1 MRDAHKFIKF
11 MAKIK
16 KGDNIIVISGKD
28 KGKRG
33 KVIKVF
39 PDRSSIIIEN
49 INLKKKH
56 QRPKTGGKKGEK
68 IEVPRPVSI
77 SAIMLICKNCDKPTR
92 IGHNILSDGKK
103 IRICKKC
110 GLEI

>member
-1 MRDAHKFIKF
+1 MR
-11 MAKIK
+11 IK

-28 KGKRG
+28 RGKKGKI
-33 KVIKVF
+33 IKVF
-39 PDRSSIIIEN
+39 PNNEKVIVEN

-68 IEVPRPVSI
+68 IEVSRPIPVSTV
-77 SAIMLICKNCDKPTR
+77 ALICKNCGKPTR
-92 IGHNILSDGKK
+92 TGRQVPSAGKK

-110 GLEI
+110 GLET

>member
-1 MRDAHKFIKF
+1 MR
-11 MAKIK
+11 IK

-28 KGKRG
+28 RG
-33 KVIKVF
+33 KLGKIIRVLPNNEEVIV
-39 PDRSSIIIEN
+39 EN

-68 IEVPRPVSI
+68 IEVPRPIPSSNV
-77 SAIMLICKNCDKPTR
+77 ALICKNCGKPTR
-92 IGHNILSDGKK
+92 TSRRVSPDGKK

-110 GLEI
+110 GLEV

>member
-1 MRDAHKFIKF
+1 MR
-11 MAKIK
+11 IK

-28 KGKRG
+28 RG
-33 KVIKVF
+33 KQGKIIKVL
-39 PDRSSIIIEN
+39 PNNEKVIVEN

-68 IEVPRPVSI
+68 IEAPRPIPGSTV
-77 SAIMLICKNCDKPTR
+77 ALVCKNCGKPTR
-92 IGHNILSDGKK
+92 AGRQILPDGKK

-110 GLEI
+110 GLET

>member
-1 MRDAHKFIKF
+1 MR
-11 MAKIK
+11 IK

-28 KGKRG
+28 RG
-33 KVIKVF
+33 KQGKIIKVL
-39 PDRSSIIIEN
+39 PNNEKVIVGN

-68 IEVPRPVSI
+68 IEAPRPIPSSTV
-77 SAIMLICKNCDKPTR
+77 ALVCKNCGKPTR
-92 IGHNILSDGKK
+92 AGRQILPDGKK

-110 GLEI
+110 GLET

>member
-1 MRDAHKFIKF
+1 MR
-11 MAKIK
+11 IK

-28 KGKRG
+28 RG
-33 KVIKVF
+33 KQGKIIKVL
-39 PDRSSIIIEN
+39 PNNEKVIVEN

-68 IEVPRPVSI
+68 IEVPRPIYSSTV
-77 SAIMLICKNCDKPTR
+77 ALICKNCGKPTR
-92 IGHNILSDGKK
+92 IGHKILSDGLSAQAGKK

-110 GLEI
+110 GLEV

>member
-1 MRDAHKFIKF
+1 M
-11 MAKIK
+11 KIK

-28 KGKRG
+28 KGKQG
-33 KVIKVF
+33 KVIKVLVE
-39 PDRSSIIIEN
+39 DEKVIVEN

-68 IEVPRPVSI
+68 IEVPRPLSI
-77 SAIMLICKNCDKPTR
+77 STVALICKNCGKPTR
-92 IGHNILSDGKK
+92 IGRKILPDGKK

-110 GLEI
+110 GLET